1 MLKTPG
7 RAPKLSSG
15 CQNQPI
21 AKVAVCRCSDCSG
34 SGSRGHSLAIMRSC
48 WCRPTAARAA
58 RPVETGTSHSIFAV
72 GEAPRGFLASRRSRG
87 RRRIRGRESSE
98 SSGFLRTEW
107 QATKFYHV
115 VGCIKRSAGWL
126 ASAGR
131 LRRRGTVLM
140 GCTFYTRKVRS
151 VRLSR
156 KAASIVIFVML
167 LPRVRWR
174 EKSGC
179 TSPGNYWEASCNY
192 WEASSD

>member
-98 SSGFLRTEW
+98 SSGVFWARSDKQRSFIMSLVASKGP
-107 QATKFYHV
+107 QAGSPRQVACAGADGADGLHILHPQSS
-115 VGCIKRSAGWL
+115 VG
-126 ASAGR
+126 
-131 LRRRGTVLM
+131 
-140 GCTFYTRKVRS
+140 
-151 VRLSR
+151 
-156 KAASIVIFVML
+156 AAL
-167 LPRVRWR
+167 
-174 EKSGC
+174 EKSGVYC
-179 TSPGNYWEASCNY
+179 YICDAVATSSVARKIWMYFPR
-192 WEASSD
+192 

>member
-98 SSGFLRTEW
+98 SSGFL
-107 QATKFYHV
+107 A
-115 VGCIKRSAGWL
+115 RSGSNEVLSCRWL
-126 ASAGR
+126 HQ
-131 LRRRGTVLM
+131 
-140 GCTFYTRKVRS
+140 KVRRLARLGRSPAQARDGADGLHILHPQSS
-151 VRLSR
+151 VG
-156 KAASIVIFVML
+156 AAL
-167 LPRVRWR
+167 
-174 EKSGC
+174 EKSGVYC
-179 TSPGNYWEASCNY
+179 YICDAVATSSVARKIWMYFPR
-192 WEASSD
+192 

>member
-98 SSGFLRTEW
+98 SSGFLATEW
-107 QATKFYHV
+107 QATKLYHV

-131 LRRRGTVLM
+131 LRRRGTVLAD
-140 GCTFYTRKVRS
+140 GLHILHPQSS
-151 VRLSR
+151 VG
-156 KAASIVIFVML
+156 AAL
-167 LPRVRWR
+167 
-174 EKSGC
+174 EKSGVYC
-179 TSPGNYWEASCNY
+179 YICDAVATSSVARKIWMYFPR
-192 WEASSD
+192 